1 MLFKIR
7 HIDDSRPFDEIPYVY
22 FNTTGLADD
31 TIEYSESRSQTPYSP
46 DYNIS
51 YNEQK
56 FTASGLGEFTSF
68 AIKIVMTGS
77 NPAYPP
83 RITDLRA
90 IALAQ

>member
-1 MLFKIR
+1 M
-7 HIDDSRPFDEIPYVY
+7 
-22 FNTTGLADD
+22 ADD
-31 TIEYSESRSQTPYSP
+31 TIIFSETRSQTPYNA
-46 DYNIS
+46 DYNTS

-56 FTASGLGEFTSF
+56 FSASSLGEFTSF

-90 IALAQ
+90 IALAT